1 MSSQSDLLNKAAEC
15 ERLMNLETNEDK
27 KLAFKLLREMWIAV
41 ANESATL
48 EPEELARQIAS
59 VEKIQARLVS

>member
-1 MSSQSDLLNKAAEC
+1 
-15 ERLMNLETNEDK
+15 MNLETNEDK